1 MHGYRGLGP
10 KVAPLERDVEVELT
24 RRWRLGEREA
34 GHRLVEACLPLV
46 VAIAIEYRHWGA
58 PIEDIIQQ
66 GSVGLLR
73 AASKF
78 DLKKECRLATY
89 AAYWIRAEIRD
100 YVVRDYRVVRLGTT
114 KAEKRALR
122 AYRKTHDVDPV
133 ALAAASGMTPERV
146 EWLLPL
152 LTGRESRLDAD
163 SQDRGTMLD
172 RLAGPSPTPEEQA
185 STKESDGRARAAIRR
200 ALRGLTERERMIIRE
215 RLMTDEPSTLQEIG
229 AKLGVSKERVRQ
241 LEGRARD
248 KLRARLEE
256 LRGEAA

>member
-24 RRWRLGEREA
+24 RRWRQGEKDA

-114 KAEKRALR
+114 KAEKRAVR
-122 AYRKTHDVDPV
+122 AYRKTHD
-133 ALAAASGMTPERV
+133 
-146 EWLLPL
+146 
-152 LTGRESRLDAD
+152 
-163 SQDRGTMLD
+163 
-172 RLAGPSPTPEEQA
+172 
-185 STKESDGRARAAIRR
+185 
-200 ALRGLTERERMIIRE
+200 
-215 RLMTDEPSTLQEIG
+215 
-229 AKLGVSKERVRQ
+229 
-241 LEGRARD
+241 
-248 KLRARLEE
+248 
-256 LRGEAA
+256 